1 MSTYAAELIATA
13 KYIATP
19 GKGILA
25 ADESTGTI
33 GKRLA
38 SIGVANTEDARK
50 KYRSL
55 LATTK
60 GLNEY
65 ISGVILYE
73 ETLFQDSVTGEP
85 ISELFKKQGI
95 VLGIKVDKGVQPLY
109 NTDGETVTQGLTGL
123 AERCKNYYARGARFA
138 KWRAVCHIKESGT
151 PSQLAI
157 DQNAETLARYGAICQ
172 ANGLVPIIEP
182 EVLMDGKHDIKRA
195 ADATLR
201 VQAAVV
207 YAMQRHKLL
216 LEGIL
221 LKPNMVRPGS
231 DAKPVSPQLVARA
244 TVRVLQHTLPAAVP
258 GVNFLSGG
266 MTEEFATQC
275 LNEMNKMDLGARPW
289 TLSFSFGR
297 ALQQS
302 CLKAY
307 LGKDEN
313 VGAAQEQLLLRAK
326 ANGLATLGKY
336 AGEAT
341 DSAAAKESLQ
351 VDGYVY

>member
-1 MSTYAAELIATA
+1 MKALGPLANVLRPLELKTA
-13 KYIATP
+13 KLSA
-19 GKGILA
+19 
-25 ADESTGTI
+25 
-33 GKRLA
+33 
-38 SIGVANTEDARK
+38 K

-60 GLNEY
+60 GLSEY

-109 NTDGETVTQGLTGL
+109 NTDGETVTQGITGL
-123 AERCKNYYARGARFA
+123 AERCKKYYARGARFA
-138 KWRAVCHIKESGT
+138 KWRAVCHIKDSGAPT
-151 PSQLAI
+151 QLAI

-195 ADATLR
+195 AEATLR

-231 DAKPVSPQLVARA
+231 DAKPVSAQLVARA

-258 GVNFLSGG
+258 GVHFLSGG

-275 LNEMNKMDLGARPW
+275 LNEMNKLDLGARPW
-289 TLSFSFGR
+289 SLSFSFGR

>member
-1 MSTYAAELIATA
+1 MVRYASRHNVPIIRYQQTSCLNSGKENLITH
-13 KYIATP
+13 
-19 GKGILA
+19 
-25 ADESTGTI
+25 
-33 GKRLA
+33 
-38 SIGVANTEDARK
+38 
-50 KYRSL
+50 
-55 LATTK
+55 
-60 GLNEY
+60 
-65 ISGVILYE
+65 
-73 ETLFQDSVTGEP
+73 
-85 ISELFKKQGI
+85 
-95 VLGIKVDKGVQPLY
+95 
-109 NTDGETVTQGLTGL
+109 TQQNSF
-123 AERCKNYYARGARFA
+123 R
-138 KWRAVCHIKESGT
+138 RAVCHIKDSGAPT
-151 PSQLAI
+151 QLAI

-195 ADATLR
+195 AEATLR

-231 DAKPVSPQLVARA
+231 DAKPVSAQLVARA

-258 GVNFLSGG
+258 GVHFLSGG

-275 LNEMNKMDLGARPW
+275 LNEMNKLDLGARPW
-289 TLSFSFGR
+289 SLSFSFGR